1 MKMKQGGA
9 SGSGSPD
16 RPPQGGISPSGRGL
30 VAPTLCPRCDASA
43 PAVNGERPTD
53 RCPVCSLQLSWC
65 GNCRGVA
72 GPFDRF
78 CGFCGFELIR
88 GEPRSRLWR
97 LWQVALVALLAAG
110 LGSGLWAAGV
120 PSALG
125 SAARGLLS
133 PAPTT
138 NEPSA
143 GYESR
148 TLGVQYSVPGD
159 WAASDLSTTV
169 SPQQVVVLSRS
180 PLDRSPAADSGGDLT
195 RLDHVQS
202 AVMTLSR
209 PPVGTTVVADARDPV
224 AALTSEVAPLVAAPP
239 PGLKVDVADPV
250 HAAAIGNRTGAV
262 VLLKLTRGDTVTFLR
277 RALVYAPRAGVA
289 AMFQADA
296 LAPAAEWPAVDTSAI
311 AMVIRSLTFE

>member
-1 MKMKQGGA
+1 M
-9 SGSGSPD
+9 P
-16 RPPQGGISPSGRGL
+16 REGIPPSGRGL
-30 VAPTLCPRCDASA
+30 AAPTLCPRCDASA

-53 RCPVCSLQLSWC
+53 RCPACSLQLSWC

-125 SAARGLLS
+125 SAVRGLLS
-133 PAPTT
+133 PVPTS

-169 SPQQVVVLSRS
+169 STQQVVVLSRS

-195 RLDHVQS
+195 RLDHVQA

-250 HAAAIGNRTGAV
+250 HAAAVGNRIGAV
-262 VLLKLTRGDTVTFLR
+262 VVLKLTRGDAVTYLR

-311 AMVIRSLTFE
+311 ATVIRSLSFE